1 MRLRAS
7 DVLMLLVLGG
17 VVFPSVAGY
26 VMGRPIFVS
35 YVYSNSM
42 YPTLKKWD
50 VFFINP
56 LSKGNVGDIVVFNL
70 SGSWT
75 VHRVYAITSEGY
87 ITKGDNN
94 VATDQQGGKGSPIPE
109 NQVIGKV
116 ITLGE
121 KPLKIPKLGKYLAS
135 SKSKLPIVFLGLG
148 ALLLLPEKNRRK
160 RRRRGV
166 TISTTATYL
175 IVISILTAGFFI
187 VGTTNWRIINISY
200 ASTLGGGERENWYLP
215 GSVVEKNITVQNF
228 AKYRMIGVV
237 EGKIINKTTFAL
249 NGGDKV
255 MLPATII
262 VPNETRIYTEKIRVY
277 MYYPLLPT
285 GVVERMFEKSPY
297 LPLAVE
303 AMIVFLGLLVLKPLL
318 IGDEE
323 EIIIGRF
330 RR

>member
-1 MRLRAS
+1 MNIAEIEVTHKVKEKEWKEFLSRSEYATVYHTPEWKKTLEESFGYKPYYLFVKDESDLIVGMLPLFYVKSKLTGNRLS
-7 DVLMLLVLGG
+7 SLP
-17 VVFPSVAGY
+17 FSH
-26 VMGRPIFVS
+26 I
-35 YVYSNSM
+35 
-42 YPTLKKWD
+42 
-50 VFFINP
+50 
-56 LSKGNVGDIVVFNL
+56 
-70 SGSWT
+70 SGP
-75 VHRVYAITSEGY
+75 V
-87 ITKGDNN
+87 
-94 VATDQQGGKGSPIPE
+94 
-109 NQVIGKV
+109 
-116 ITLGE
+116 GE